1 MALINANKGE
11 MKRMKAAR
19 DSNIELLRIVSMLMT
34 LTLHYLLFGNALTMS
49 AFGSAAYYGNWTLEA
64 VCLTSVDCYMLIS
77 GFFLSQKNFTSRRV
91 LSFYAQILFYTI
103 VLALLCF
110 SLGIE
115 DLNTANLIQIVPVMG
130 GKNWYVTAYF
140 CLLFL
145 TPILNHVVHSME
157 RRRLKAVLTALFIL
171 LSVLHTLFF
180 FTDTF
185 RLENGHSVW
194 WYCFVYM
201 IGAYYRKY
209 EIRLSRKT
217 HALGLMILLLPLSKF
232 VVDSSEHTVLRSLT
246 QVLYAYDSFP
256 VLVASLV
263 MFDCF
268 VQIRIRSERANK
280 IICLF
285 GKTSFAVFYIHAFVL
300 WGEKIWTALGSE
312 KYIGSNLQL
321 IHLIASVAAVYIACS
336 AVEIIRMYLFQA
348 LKIDEAISAV
358 SKKIDAKVIPAP
370 EKKYAPGS

>member
-1 MALINANKGE
+1 M
-11 MKRMKAAR
+11 MKAAR

-34 LTLHYLLFGNALTMS
+34 LTLHYLIFGNVLSRS

-64 VCLTSVDCYMLIS
+64 ICLISVDCYMLIS
-77 GFFLSQKNFTSRRV
+77 GFFLSQKKFTSRRI

-103 VLALLCF
+103 IMAILCF
-110 SLGIE
+110 SLGIA

-130 GKNWYVTAYF
+130 GRNWYVTAYF

-145 TPILNHVVHSME
+145 TPVLNHVVHTME
-157 RRRLKAVLTALFIL
+157 RRKLRAVLTALFVL
-171 LSVLHTLFF
+171 LSVLHTFF
-180 FTDTF
+180 FFSDTF

-209 EIRLSRKT
+209 EIRINRKT
-217 HALGLMILLLPLSKF
+217 YALALLILLLPLSKLII
-232 VVDSSEHTVLRSLT
+232 DSSDHAVLRSLI

-256 VLVASLV
+256 VLVASV
-263 MFDCF
+263 IVFDFF
-268 VQIRIRSERANK
+268 VRIKIHSERVNK

-285 GKTSFAVFYIHAFVL
+285 GKTSFAVFYIHVFIL

-312 KYIGSNLQL
+312 KYVDSSMQM
-321 IHLIASVAAVYIACS
+321 IHLLACVASVYFACS
-336 AVEIIRMYLFQA
+336 AAEIIRLRLFQA
-348 LKIDEAISAV
+348 LKIDGAISAV
-358 SKKIDAKVIPAP
+358 SKKIDVKVIPAS
-370 EKKYAPGS
+370 EKEYALDS